1 MKKTIAVLTLLAL
14 LLMLPV
20 VSALAVNEQVDV
32 YEDHQL
38 VKSIVFAIGLDE
50 YFVNGQLPG
59 IKMDARVFI
68 ENDRTYVPVRY
79 LGHALGVKNE
89 DILWDNEARK
99 ATLKRGNTV
108 LEMTIGEKKI
118 TTNGEAKEIEVAPL
132 LKQNPAWRTYLPARY
147 VAEGLGYEVEWD
159 AETRTV
165 LCWPKGEPRPD
176 VAAVKEYVKQQNAK
190 PSFESEPVKFNYAGW
205 PVYEE
210 CIKYGELA
218 FKYITID
225 RENGKIILDLPTA
238 PKGTLWWLDIK
249 WMTDP
254 NNIAQYHNLFRDF
267 HPDKPVTKGGHYEI
281 TGIPFDKLDF
291 GIIKVGLV
299 KENGPDITPDGAKA
313 LELVTG
319 KYLDLN
325 M

>member
-1 MKKTIAVLTLLAL
+1 MKKAITLLTLLAL
-14 LLMLPV
+14 ILTAVP
-20 VSALAVNEQVDV
+20 ALAVNEQVDV
-32 YEDHQL
+32 YENQQL
-38 VKSIVFAIGLDE
+38 IKSVVFAIGLDE
-50 YFVNGQLPG
+50 YFINGQLPG
-59 IKMDARVFI
+59 IKMDARAFI

-79 LGHALGVKNE
+79 LGRALGLKDE
-89 DILWDNEARK
+89 DITWDNDKKK
-99 ATLKRGNTV
+99 ATLKRGSTV
-108 LEMTIGEKKI
+108 LEMVIGEKRI
-118 TTNGEAKEIEVAPL
+118 STNGETKEIDVAPL

-147 VAEGLGYEVEWD
+147 VAEGLGYEVDWD

-165 LCWPKGEPRPD
+165 ICWPKGDPRPD
-176 VAAVKEYVKQQNAK
+176 VAAVKEYVKQQTAQ
-190 PSFESEPVKFNYAGW
+190 PTFENEPVKFDYAGW
-205 PVYEE
+205 PVYED

-225 RENGKIILDLPTA
+225 RTNGKIILDLPTA
-238 PKGTLWWLDIK
+238 PKGTEWWLDIK

-254 NNIAQYHNLFRDF
+254 NNIPQYHNLFRDF

-299 KENGPDITPDGAKA
+299 KENGPDMGPEGAKA

-319 KYLDLN
+319 QYLDLD